1 MGAFAEMFP
10 GRKPEQQARDEQ
22 PDGQDPPF
30 RFLDGPLDLA
40 SGVVHIQRRR
50 DARPGGPGEAPP
62 GPSDVDQPDPAERD

>member
-10 GRKPEQQARDEQ
+10 GSKPEQKARDEQ

-50 DARPGGPGEAPP
+50 DPHPGETPQ
-62 GPSDVDQPDPAERD
+62 GPSDPAERD